1 MNKSPADVA
10 PVSRSSAT
18 PLVVVAA
25 IDAVFTIAIVVVAL
39 LSFKIDLW
47 AWALVW
53 ALASFVVRLAA
64 VAFTLTQLSA
74 GQKPRI
80 IVPVA
85 AAVLSLVVVVGAVS
99 SVQIPPGTASGD
111 VQLLNVLAIASLIAP
126 VVFCVANLLALAAIR
141 RSARNVSGTP
151 A

>member
-1 MNKSPADVA
+1 MSKSPADVA
-10 PVSRSSAT
+10 PVSRSSVT

-80 IVPVA
+80 IVPIA
-85 AAVLSLVVVVGAVS
+85 AAVLSLIVVVGAVS

-111 VQLLNVLAIASLIAP
+111 VQMLNVLAVASLVAP
-126 VVFCVANLLALAAIR
+126 VVFCAANITAIKLLR
-141 RSARNVSGTP
+141 RKARRGAGLP
-151 A
+151 H